1 MQVLIVAMY
10 IDDDRSG
17 PTLSP
22 IRRNPLDELIER
34 MRREM
39 REGRDSTNR
48 RKPDGAHVSQ

>member
-10 IDDDRSG
+10 IDDDRHG
-17 PTLSP
+17 PKPSP
-22 IRRNPLDELIER
+22 LRRNPLDELIER